1 MLKYCILK
9 NTTSFAN
16 EEVAL
21 IDGEVVN
28 INAAKEE
35 GFI

>member
-1 MLKYCILK
+1 MLKYCIRQ

-21 IDGEVVN
+21 IDDEVVN